1 MSSKTPKRHLVSAA
15 YAPSTLTR
23 YNDAVSHFLSWC
35 HTNDLDPSSPESF
48 DDILTD
54 YFHHLYDT
62 NQGKGAAHNTLYG
75 ILMYLPHL
83 KHHLHLASKSLVGWN
98 KLYPPKSYPPL
109 TWELCCLV
117 AVRLAM
123 DGHLLHAVAT
133 LLGFDC
139 FLRIGELVGLRRDD
153 VADVKD
159 ARMGGVSADMTLRLR
174 STKTGPNQWVV
185 VENAAVKTL
194 LRRTVA
200 ITKPGN
206 FIFPFSASTFRN
218 HFKAACASL
227 GLSSSYV
234 PHSLRHGGATRH
246 HLLGRH
252 MEDILLRG
260 RWASSKS
267 ARRYIQAGRAMLMTM
282 DTPPQVHA
290 LSLVVSADVLLF
302 ITLAQSHSVK
312 VR

>member
-159 ARMGGVSADMTLRLR
+159 TRMGGVSADMTLRLR

-194 LRRTVA
+194 LRRT
-200 ITKPGN
+200 P
-206 FIFPFSASTFRN
+206 
-218 HFKAACASL
+218 SL
-227 GLSSSYV
+227 GTSSFPSLLLLFATTSRQPV
-234 PHSLRHGGATRH
+234 HLWASAPPTSPTLFATVEPRVTIFLAATWRTFCCGVVGHRPSLRVVT
-246 HLLGRH
+246 
-252 MEDILLRG
+252 
-260 RWASSKS
+260 SK
-267 ARRYIQAGRAMLMTM
+267 
-282 DTPPQVHA
+282 P
-290 LSLVVSADVLLF
+290 DVPC
-302 ITLAQSHSVK
+302 S
-312 VR
+312 